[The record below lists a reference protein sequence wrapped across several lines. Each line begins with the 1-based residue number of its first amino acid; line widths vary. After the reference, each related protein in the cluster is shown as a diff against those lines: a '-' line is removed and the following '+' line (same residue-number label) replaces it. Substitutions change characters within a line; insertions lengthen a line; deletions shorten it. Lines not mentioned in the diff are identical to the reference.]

1 MFLMESGIS
10 PPEIDMTEH
19 RIFTSYE
26 WDRIQNR
33 DHRVITIIT
42 SSDKN
47 NNNVKLVKF
56 DSSARVFWGVF
67 PLYSSSPLYNF
78 QNLQGELRTVSKE
91 SFLGILSSCYPE
103 DYEFFIWHPS
113 AANGIWNE

>member
-1 MFLMESGIS
+1 MFLMGTGTS

-19 RIFTSYE
+19 RIFTADE

-33 DHRVITIIT
+33 DPRIIT
-42 SSDKN
+42 VIKSSDKHN
-47 NNNVKLVKF
+47 NKARLIKF
-56 DSSARVFWGVF
+56 DSRARIFWGVF

-78 QNLQGELRTVSKE
+78 QNFQGELRTVSKE
-91 SFLGILSSCYPE
+91 SFLDILSSCYPE